1 MIRRMV
7 ELGLKAK
14 ENDFADLE
22 ASAAGR
28 NDYRHISVSFAGAV
42 GSAILCWKYI
52 KSWYLAAQLQGA
64 STTSGRVQSR
74 RGVWSAPFLPGCSV
88 QHSFYDGLSG
98 CLTQAWSRP
107 WMAQF
112 DDPLGSIMSATVL
125 PTPGRF
131 RPLGPP
137 MFDSPQE

>member
-52 KSWYLAAQLQGA
+52 KSWYLAAQLQGGVHYQRARTIA
-64 STTSGRVQSR
+64 SWCVAG
-74 RGVWSAPFLPGCSV
+74 AFLPDCSV
-88 QHSFYDGLSG
+88 QHSF
-98 CLTQAWSRP
+98 
-107 WMAQF
+107 
-112 DDPLGSIMSATVL
+112 
-125 PTPGRF
+125 
-131 RPLGPP
+131 
-137 MFDSPQE
+137 